1 MNLEREKMSQ
11 KQKIWIALV
20 KERLYNLEWT
30 QTQLA
35 EAVGVTKSTISELFK
50 YGKGSRKLKDNISK
64 VLDIEGSED

>member
-1 MNLEREKMSQ
+1 MSQ

-20 KERLYNLEWT
+20 KERLYNLDWT

-64 VLDIEGSED
+64 VLNIEGSED

>member
-1 MNLEREKMSQ
+1 MSQ

-64 VLDIEGSED
+64 VLNIEGSEE

>member
-1 MNLEREKMSQ
+1 MSQ

-20 KERLYNLEWT
+20 KERLYNLDWT

>member
-1 MNLEREKMSQ
+1 MSQ

-64 VLDIEGSED
+64 VLDIEGSEE

>member
-1 MNLEREKMSQ
+1 MSQ

-50 YGKGSRKLKDNISK
+50 YGKGSRKLKDNIAK
-64 VLDIEGSED
+64 VLNIEGSED

>member
-1 MNLEREKMSQ
+1 MSQ

-35 EAVGVTKSTISELFK
+35 GAVGVTKSTISELFK

>member
-1 MNLEREKMSQ
+1 MSQ

-64 VLDIEGSED
+64 VLDIKGSED

>member
-1 MNLEREKMSQ
+1 MSQ

-64 VLDIEGSED
+64 VLNIEGSED

>member
-1 MNLEREKMSQ
+1 MSQ

-20 KERLYNLEWT
+20 KERLYNLDWT

-64 VLDIEGSED
+64 ALDIEGSED

>member
-1 MNLEREKMSQ
+1 MSQ
-11 KQKIWIALV
+11 KQKIWISLV

>member
-1 MNLEREKMSQ
+1 MSQ

>member
-1 MNLEREKMSQ
+1 MSQ

-35 EAVGVTKSTISELFK
+35 ESVGVTKSTISELFK

>member
-1 MNLEREKMSQ
+1 MSQ

-35 EAVGVTKSTISELFK
+35 ETVGVTKSTISELFK

-64 VLDIEGSED
+64 VLNIEGSED

>member
-1 MNLEREKMSQ
+1 MSQ

-35 EAVGVTKSTISELFK
+35 EAVGVTNSTISELFK

>member
-1 MNLEREKMSQ
+1 MSQ

-50 YGKGSRKLKDNISK
+50 YGKGCGGR
-64 VLDIEGSED
+64 

>member
-1 MNLEREKMSQ
+1 MSQ
-11 KQKIWIALV
+11 KQKICIALV

>member
-1 MNLEREKMSQ
+1 MSQ

-20 KERLYNLEWT
+20 KERLYNLGWT

-35 EAVGVTKSTISELFK
+35 EAVGVTKSTISELLK

>member
-1 MNLEREKMSQ
+1 MSQ

-35 EAVGVTKSTISELFK
+35 ETVGVTKSTISELFK

>member
-1 MNLEREKMSQ
+1 MSQ

-64 VLDIEGSED
+64 ALDIEGSED

>member
-1 MNLEREKMSQ
+1 MSQ

-20 KERLYNLEWT
+20 KERLYNLGWT

>member
-1 MNLEREKMSQ
+1 MSQ

-35 EAVGVTKSTISELFK
+35 DAVGVTKSTISELFK

>member
-1 MNLEREKMSQ
+1 MSQ

-30 QTQLA
+30 QSQLA

-50 YGKGSRKLKDNISK
+50 YGKGSRKLKDNVSK